1 MGHKIRPDSFRLGII
16 ETWKSRWFAR
26 ASFRNNLEEDTLIRN
41 IIDEKMASAG
51 VVRVDIERTMNNS
64 FRITI
69 KAARPGFIIG
79 RGGKGIETLHKQ
91 LETALTK
98 LFKKRL
104 SRNKADGGKM
114 PSFSVN
120 LTIDELRRFEISAA
134 NIGQQIAAD
143 LEKRLPARR
152 TMKKHLDF
160 IMQNKEVLGA
170 RLHFSGRID
179 GAEIARRQWLAKG
192 RLPLQTLRANIDYSE
207 NTAFTSYGTVGIKV
221 MIYKG
226 DVFEEVAA
234 K

>member
-1 MGHKIRPDSFRLGII
+1 MGHKIRPDSFRLGVIG
-16 ETWKSRWFAR
+16 TWKSRWFAR
-26 ASFRNNLEEDTLIRN
+26 ASFRNNLEEDVLIRS
-41 IIDEKMASAG
+41 IIDEKMAAAG

-64 FRITI
+64 FRVTI

-79 RGGKGIETLHKQ
+79 RGGKGIETLHKT
-91 LETALTK
+91 LETSLTK
-98 LFKKRL
+98 LFKKR
-104 SRNKADGGKM
+104 GGKI
-114 PSFSVN
+114 PNFSVN

-134 NIGQQIAAD
+134 NIGQQIATD

-207 NTAFTSYGTVGIKV
+207 NTAFTTYGTIGIKV

-226 DVFEEVAA
+226 DIFEETAH

>member
-1 MGHKIRPDSFRLGII
+1 MGHKIRPDSLRLGII
-16 ETWKSRWFAR
+16 GTWKSRWFAR
-26 ASFRNNLEEDTLIRN
+26 SSFRNNLEEDVLIRSIIEDKVAAAGIIN
-41 IIDEKMASAG
+41 I
-51 VVRVDIERTMNNS
+51 DIERTMNNS
-64 FRITI
+64 FRVAI
-69 KAARPGFIIG
+69 KAARPGFVIG
-79 RGGKGIETLHKQ
+79 RGGKGIETLHKDI
-91 LETALTK
+91 ETALKK
-98 LFKKRL
+98 LFKKR
-104 SRNKADGGKM
+104 GGKA

-120 LTIDELRRFEISAA
+120 LTIEELRRFEISAA

-152 TMKKHLDF
+152 TMKKYLDF

-226 DVFEEVAA
+226 DIFEEVMAQ
-234 K
+234 

>member
-1 MGHKIRPDSFRLGII
+1 MGHKIRPDSLRLGII

-41 IIDEKMASAG
+41 IIDEKMAAAG

-64 FRITI
+64 FRVTI

-79 RGGKGIETLHKQ
+79 RGGKGIETLHKT
-91 LETALTK
+91 LEAALTK
-98 LFKKRL
+98 LFKAR
-104 SRNKADGGKM
+104 GGKM
-114 PSFSVN
+114 PNFSVN

-226 DVFEEVAA
+226 DVFEEVA
-234 K
+234 KK

>member
-1 MGHKIRPDSFRLGII
+1 
-16 ETWKSRWFAR
+16 
-26 ASFRNNLEEDTLIRN
+26 
-41 IIDEKMASAG
+41 MAAAG

-64 FRITI
+64 FRVTI

-98 LFKKRL
+98 LFKAR
-104 SRNKADGGKM
+104 GGKM
-114 PSFSVN
+114 PQFSVN
-120 LTIDELRRFEISAA
+120 LTIDELRRFEISAV

-207 NTAFTSYGTVGIKV
+207 NTAFTTYGTVGIKV

-226 DVFEEVAA
+226 DVFEEVA
-234 K
+234 KK